1 MRITEPH
8 VTFQPDWMPLRAQ
21 EANARAPRPE
31 DALLRAEELRPT
43 EPFARLNSLDTDRD
57 GWIDEDDIPY
67 DQLMRMEAEQAQTR
81 DHAQVQH
88 LLHARPEERME
99 AEAQP
104 QFKPQP
110 AQPQPLAQRQPPA
123 GPAPRIDLLA

>member
-1 MRITEPH
+1 MRITESHATYQPYLPH
-8 VTFQPDWMPLRAQ
+8 LRAQ
-21 EANARAPRPE
+21 EPDAGMPRPG
-31 DALLRAEELRPT
+31 DAQQHVDEPRRAET
-43 EPFARLNSLDTDRD
+43 VARLNSLDTDRD

-88 LLHARPEERME
+88 LLHARPEERVE

-104 QFKPQP
+104 HVT
-110 AQPQPLAQRQPPA
+110 QPQRQFAA
-123 GPAPRIDLLA
+123 GAASRIDLLA